1 MEQVKQGLSV
11 FSLDF
16 LNNLQVL
23 PDEEEKTEAEM
34 LEEKKQIELKE
45 KQKWCESKE
54 SGIPIRFQQSSFE
67 NYIAKTDEEKKNLE
81 VCKNFVAGKS
91 RQMLMFIGKYGNG
104 KTHLGA
110 SIIREFEKRGRF
122 TTSFEICTRYEMGS
136 DFKAEENR
144 WEVLERFCNYEVLVI
159 DEFGRAKPEVERLII
174 PYLINARYENKKKTV
189 IITNLEKDKVIDLLG
204 EASVDRLREV
214 CSTIVFTEESKR
226 GAL

>member
-1 MEQVKQGLSV
+1 MEEAKQGLSV

-16 LNNLQVL
+16 LKNVTVL
-23 PDEEEKTEAEM
+23 PDEPEKSAEEL
-34 LEEKKQIELKE
+34 LEEQKEYELKL
-45 KQKWCESKE
+45 KQKWAESKE
-54 SGIPIRFQQSSFE
+54 SGIPLRFQKASLD
-67 NYIAKTDEEKKNLE
+67 NYIANTEEEKKNLQM
-81 VCKNFVAGKS
+81 CRNFVEDKG

-174 PYLINARYENKKKTV
+174 PYLINARYENRKKTV

>member
-81 VCKNFVAGKS
+81 VCKNFVAGKG

>member
-67 NYIAKTDEEKKNLE
+67 NYIAKTDEEKKNLS
-81 VCKNFVAGKS
+81 VCRNFVEGKG

-214 CSTIVFTEESKR
+214 CSTLVFTQESKR

>member
-34 LEEKKQIELKE
+34 LEEKRQIELKE

-81 VCKNFVAGKS
+81 VCKNFVAGKG